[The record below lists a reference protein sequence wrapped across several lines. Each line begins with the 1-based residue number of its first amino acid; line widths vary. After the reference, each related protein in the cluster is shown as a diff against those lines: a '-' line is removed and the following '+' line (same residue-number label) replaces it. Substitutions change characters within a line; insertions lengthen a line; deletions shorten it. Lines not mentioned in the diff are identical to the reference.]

1 MSPATARRNAATLP
15 DLTRYKVCEIE
26 RIGLY
31 PLQGHYPLRLWVIV
45 YPTLCRKE
53 GSQSPT
59 FQKTSPCKE
68 VLAVS
73 EDLQEL
79 WAERATI
86 MTYEGTV
93 PRVEAERWAWV
104 ALQAEWATR

>member
-1 MSPATARRNAATLP
+1 M
-15 DLTRYKVCEIE
+15 
-26 RIGLY
+26 
-31 PLQGHYPLRLWVIV
+31 
-45 YPTLCRKE
+45 
-53 GSQSPT
+53 
-59 FQKTSPCKE
+59 

-79 WAERATI
+79 WAERAVI

-93 PRVEAERWAWV
+93 SRVEAERWAWV

>member
-1 MSPATARRNAATLP
+1 
-15 DLTRYKVCEIE
+15 V
-26 RIGLY
+26 
-31 PLQGHYPLRLWVIV
+31 
-45 YPTLCRKE
+45 
-53 GSQSPT
+53 
-59 FQKTSPCKE
+59 

-79 WAERATI
+79 WAERAAI

-104 ALQAEWATR
+104 PLQAEWATR